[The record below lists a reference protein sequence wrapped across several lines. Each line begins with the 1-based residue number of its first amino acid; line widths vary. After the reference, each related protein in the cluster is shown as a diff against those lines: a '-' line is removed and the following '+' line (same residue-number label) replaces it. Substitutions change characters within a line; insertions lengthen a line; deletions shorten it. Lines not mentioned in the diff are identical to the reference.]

1 MNSFGQKI
9 RFQIFGE
16 SHSHSIGGILD
27 GIPPG
32 LKIDFE
38 KIQYNLERRRGDSFA
53 TTPRKESDEVQFFS
67 GIKNGITT
75 GTPIGFALA
84 NKTLKPEDYHFEKT
98 PRPGHSD
105 FTQIAKYGDFADISG
120 GGHSSGRLTTPL
132 IVAGSIA
139 QMAIPQI
146 KFSSKIEEIGGKKDW
161 DELLKKTAESGD
173 SLGGI
178 VSCTLSGI
186 PAGIGEPFFWSVE
199 SALSQMM
206 FSIPG
211 VKAIEF
217 GSGFRSAEMLG
228 SEYNDQIIDK
238 SGKTATNN
246 TAGISGG
253 ITNGNDIYFRLAF
266 RPTSS
271 IKKPQKTI
279 NLETGESQ
287 DLNVEGRHDVCYALR
302 TPVIVECAS
311 ALVLADLMQK

>member
-1 MNSFGQKI
+1 MNSFGQNI

-27 GIPPG
+27 GIPSG
-32 LKIDFE
+32 IKVDFQL
-38 KIQYNLERRRGDSFA
+38 IQSNLERRKSNSFA
-53 TTPRKESDEVQFFS
+53 TTPRKETDEVQFFS

-75 GTPIGFALA
+75 GTPIGFALE
-84 NKTLKPEDYHFEKT
+84 NKTHKPEDYHFEKT

-105 FTQIAKYGDFADISG
+105 FTQMMKYGENADISG
-120 GGHSSGRLTTPL
+120 GGHSSGRLTAAL

-139 QMAIPQI
+139 QMAISLV
-146 KFSSKIEEIGGKKDW
+146 KFEAKIEEIGGKKDW
-161 DELLKKTAESGD
+161 EELLKKTAEEGD

-178 VSCTLSGI
+178 VSCTISGI
-186 PAGIGEPFFWSVE
+186 PAGIGEPFFRSVE

-217 GSGFRSAEMLG
+217 GAGFLSAEMLG
-228 SEYNDQIIDK
+228 SEFNDPIIDK
-238 SGKTATNN
+238 SGKTSTNN

-279 NLETGESQ
+279 NLETGETQ
-287 DLNVEGRHDVCYALR
+287 DLQVEGRHDVCYTLR

-311 ALVLADLMQK
+311 ALAIADLMI

>member
-16 SHSHSIGGILD
+16 SHSHSVGGILD

-38 KIQYNLERRRGDSFA
+38 KIQSNLDRRRCDSFA
-53 TTPRKESDEVQFFS
+53 TTPRKETDEVQFFS

-75 GTPIGFALA
+75 GTPIGFALQ
-84 NKTLKPEDYHFEKT
+84 NKAHQPEDYHFEKT

-105 FTQIAKYGDFADISG
+105 FTQMAKYGEFADISG

-139 QMAIPQI
+139 QMLIPSISI
-146 KFSSKIEEIGGKKDW
+146 KAKIEEIGGKKDW
-161 DELLKKTAESGD
+161 DKLLKQTAEEGD

-178 VSCTLSGI
+178 VGCTISGL
-186 PAGIGEPFFWSVE
+186 PVGIGEPFFWSVE

-217 GSGFRSAEMLG
+217 GAGFRSASMLG
-228 SEYNDQIIDK
+228 SEYNDQITDK

-271 IKKPQKTI
+271 IKKTQLTI
-279 NLETGESQ
+279 DLETGDKVEIK
-287 DLNVEGRHDVCYALR
+287 VEGRHDVCYCLR
-302 TPVIVECAS
+302 TPVIVEAAT
-311 ALVLADLMQK
+311 ALVIADLMQK

>member
-9 RFQIFGE
+9 RFQVFGE

-27 GIPPG
+27 GIPAG
-32 LKIDFE
+32 VKVDYQH
-38 KIQYNLERRRGDSFA
+38 IQSNLERRKSNSFA
-53 TTPRKESDEVQFFS
+53 TTSRKEPDEVQFFS
-67 GIKNGITT
+67 GIKDGITT

-84 NKTLKPEDYHFEKT
+84 NKTQKPEDYNFEKT

-105 FTQIAKYGDFADISG
+105 FTQLMKYGEYADISG
-120 GGHSSGRLTTPL
+120 GGHSSGRLTAAL
-132 IVAGSIA
+132 IVAGSLA
-139 QMAIPQI
+139 QMAIPQV

-161 DELLKKTAESGD
+161 EELLKKTAEDGD

-178 VSCTLSGI
+178 VSCTISGI
-186 PAGIGEPFFWSVE
+186 PAGVGEPFFWSVE
-199 SALSQMM
+199 SALSQIM

-217 GSGFRSAEMLG
+217 GVGFNSAAMYG
-228 SEYNDQIIDK
+228 SEFNDQIIDK

-253 ITNGNDIYFRLAF
+253 ITNGNDIFFRLAF

-271 IKKPQKTI
+271 IKKQQKTI

-287 DLNVEGRHDVCYALR
+287 DLQVEGRHDVCYALR

-311 ALVLADLMQK
+311 ALAILDLMP